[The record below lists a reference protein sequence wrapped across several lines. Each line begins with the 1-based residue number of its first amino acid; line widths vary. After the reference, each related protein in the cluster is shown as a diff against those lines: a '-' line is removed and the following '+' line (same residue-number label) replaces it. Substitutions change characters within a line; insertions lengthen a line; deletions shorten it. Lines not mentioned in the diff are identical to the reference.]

1 MKSIHDIANEQ
12 HDVTAQA
19 QRVEIVDESGAPVS
33 IGTSSYNYIQKDEG
47 ATYVYYGYASSTGW
61 KIKRKTVA
69 TGVWEQAIGTGDYDT
84 NWADRALKTYSY
96 A

>member
-33 IGTSSYNYIQKDEG
+33 IGTSSYNYIQKFG
-47 ATYVYYGYASSTGW
+47 C
-61 KIKRKTVA
+61 
-69 TGVWEQAIGTGDYDT
+69 AIGLLLTVK
-84 NWADRALKTYSY
+84 A
-96 A
+96 